1 MHLSAQTNCGLVS
14 RRSWLKLG
22 SLTLGG
28 LTLSDLLAIRE
39 TNAASRQSKS
49 DTSVILVWLQGGA
62 SHIDT
67 YDPKPEAPAEIRG
80 EFSPISSTVS
90 GLDLCEHLP
99 LHAQVADR
107 FNMVRSIS
115 HDATDH
121 PGGAWRILTGRRPA
135 NISDNETKFPS
146 VETIVAKERE
156 FHTSGIPAS
165 ISNTRRRI
173 GKGAAYL
180 GAKYNPFLVDED
192 PNLPTFAVQNL
203 SALPELAGRMGDRTR
218 LLGKLDSFRRE
229 LDLSGAM
236 DAMDQYSQQAVDLVS
251 SERARR
257 AFDIQQ
263 EPASLR
269 DRYGRT
275 EWGQRLLLAR
285 RLVEAGCS
293 FVNVELPGWDDHG
306 DSGMIFDN
314 MRRRLPMY
322 DQAVSGL
329 IEDVYA
335 RGLDRN
341 IMVVVGGEFGRTPI
355 LSKRPSRVAKIG
367 RDHWPSAMS
376 FLVSGGGM
384 QTGQVIGSTDS
395 QGGIPKE
402 NPLDPNDLLA
412 TIYSFLGINPDHSY
426 LDRRGRPMPILP
438 YGKPIAELT

>member
-1 MHLSAQTNCGLVS
+1 MNSAFRTNSGPVS
-14 RRSWLKLG
+14 RRSCLKLG
-22 SLTLGG
+22 SLMLGG
-28 LTLSDLLAIRE
+28 LSLSDLLALRE
-39 TNAASRQSKS
+39 SNAAAGQSKA

-62 SHIDT
+62 SHIET

-80 EFSPISSTVS
+80 EFSPIHSVIP
-90 GLDLCEHLP
+90 GLALCEHLP

-107 FNMVRSIS
+107 FNLVRSIS

-121 PGGAWRILTGRRPA
+121 PGGAWQILTGRRPA

-146 VETIVAKERE
+146 IETIVAKERE

-203 SALPELAGRMGDRTR
+203 SALPELAGRIGDRTQ
-218 LLGKLDSFRRE
+218 LLGSLDQFRRE
-229 LDLSGAM
+229 LDLTGAM
-236 DAMDQYSQQAVDLVS
+236 DAMDQYGQQAIDLVS
-251 SERARR
+251 SERARL
-257 AFDIQQ
+257 AFDIQR

-314 MRRRLPMY
+314 MRRRLPTY

-335 RGLDRN
+335 RGLDQN
-341 IMVVVGGEFGRTPI
+341 VMIVVGGEFGRTPV

-384 QTGQVIGSTDS
+384 QTGQVVGATDS
-395 QGGIPKE
+395 QGAAPRE
-402 NPLDPNDLLA
+402 NRLDPNDLLA
-412 TIYSFLGINPDHSY
+412 TVYGFLGISPDHSY
-426 LDRRGRPMPILP
+426 PDRSGRPMPILP
-438 YGKPIAELT
+438 HGKPIAELT

>member
-1 MHLSAQTNCGLVS
+1 MPSPFQPDFPSIS
-14 RRSWLKLG
+14 RRSCLKIG
-22 SLTLGG
+22 SLALGG
-28 LTLSDLLAIRE
+28 LSLSDLLAIRA
-39 TNAASRQSKS
+39 TNAAAGQTQV

-80 EFSPISSTVS
+80 EFSPIQSAIS
-90 GLDLCEHLP
+90 GMDLCEHLP
-99 LHAQVADR
+99 MHAQVADR
-107 FNMVRSIS
+107 FNLVRSIS

-146 VETIVAKERE
+146 IETIVAKERE

-192 PNLPTFAVQNL
+192 PNLPTFSVQNL
-203 SALPELAGRMGDRTR
+203 SALPELAGRMSDRSR
-218 LLGKLDSFRRE
+218 LLGSLDQFRRK

-236 DAMDQYSQQAVDLVS
+236 EAMDQYSQQAVDLVS

-263 EPASLR
+263 EPASIR
-269 DRYGRT
+269 DRYGRS

-285 RLVEAGCS
+285 RLIEAGCS
-293 FVNVELPGWDDHG
+293 FVNVELHGWDDHV

-341 IMVVVGGEFGRTPI
+341 VMIVVGGEFGRTPI
-355 LSKRPSRVAKIG
+355 LSKRPSRVARIG

-384 QTGQVIGSTDS
+384 KTGQLIGSTDS
-395 QGGIPKE
+395 QGGAPKE

-412 TIYSFLGINPDHSY
+412 TIYSFLGIDPERSYPDRS
-426 LDRRGRPMPILP
+426 GRPMPILP
-438 YGKPIAELT
+438 HGRPIAELS